1 MNDFEF
7 IELEIDDVNNFAIVS
22 FNRPNQ
28 FNAFNI
34 KLMDELLSTFN
45 SISNDTRIKSLI
57 LTGKGKAFS
66 AGGDVVEFRDAEK
79 PDEFMAKLVTKL
91 HKGIKI
97 LKNMEIL
104 SIAAINGACFGAGLG
119 YAVACDFRIS
129 SENATFG
136 CAFTKIGLSPDSSS
150 TWHLPKLV
158 GLSLAN
164 EMLFLN
170 RVLNAEEALQFNLV
184 NKNINSDVTFL
195 EEVKK
200 FAKEVCQGAPKAFS
214 YTKNL
219 IKDSYSN
226 DLEAHLDK
234 EAANIVKTAGTE
246 DFQEG
251 LKAFFEKRESNF
263 QGK

>member
-1 MNDFEF
+1 MTNFES
-7 IELEIDDVNNFAIVS
+7 IELEIDEPNNLAIVF

-28 FNAFNI
+28 YNAFNI
-34 KLMDELLSTFN
+34 KLIDELIIAFN
-45 SISNDTRIKSLI
+45 TISDDNRIRGLI

-66 AGGDVVEFRDAEK
+66 AGGDVVEFRNAEK
-79 PDEFMAKLVTKL
+79 PDEFMAKLVSRL

-97 LKNMEIL
+97 LKNMGIL

-119 YAVACDFRIS
+119 YATACDFRIC
-129 SENATFG
+129 SEKATFG

-170 RVLNAEEALQFNLV
+170 KALNAEEALRFNLI
-184 NKNINSDVTFL
+184 NKMVSSETL
-195 EEVKK
+195 LGETKK
-200 FAKEVCQGAPKAFS
+200 LAVQISKGAPIAFAYTKKLLKES
-214 YTKNL
+214 YT
-219 IKDSYSN
+219 N
-226 DLEAHLDK
+226 DLESHLEK
-234 EAANIVKTAGTE
+234 EAENIVKTAGTE

-251 LKAFFEKRESNF
+251 LKAFFEKRDPNF
-263 QGK
+263 KGN

>member
-1 MNDFEF
+1 MLNFES
-7 IELEIDDVNNFAIVS
+7 IELEIDESNNLAIVF

-34 KLMDELLSTFN
+34 KLIDELILAFN
-45 SISNDTRIKSLI
+45 SISGDNRIRCLI
-57 LTGKGKAFS
+57 LTGRGKAFC
-66 AGGDVVEFRDAEK
+66 AGGDVIEFRNAEK
-79 PDEFMAKLVTKL
+79 PDEFMSNLVGRL
-91 HKGIKI
+91 HTGLKI
-97 LKNMEIL
+97 LKNMGIV

-119 YAVACDFRIS
+119 YASACDFRIC

-170 RVLNAEEALQFNLV
+170 RVLNAGEALQFSLV
-184 NKNINSDVTFL
+184 NKIIKPEEFI

-200 FAKEVCQGAPKAFS
+200 FALVICQGSPIAFS
-214 YTKNL
+214 YTKKL
-219 IKDSYSN
+219 IKESYSN
-226 DLEAHLDK
+226 NLETHLEK
-234 EAANIVKTAGTE
+234 EAESIVKAAGTE

-251 LKAFFEKRESNF
+251 LKAFFDKRNTNF
-263 QGK
+263 KGK

>member
-1 MNDFEF
+1 MPNFES
-7 IELEIDDVNNFAIVS
+7 IELEIDESNNLAIVF

-28 FNAFNI
+28 YNAFNMNLI
-34 KLMDELLSTFN
+34 DELITALN
-45 SISNDTRIKSLI
+45 NISDNRKVRCVV
-57 LTGKGKAFS
+57 LTGRGKAFS
-66 AGGDVVEFRDAEK
+66 AGGDVVEFRNAEK
-79 PDEFMAKLVTKL
+79 PDDFMAKLVSKL

-97 LKNMEIL
+97 LKNMDIL

-119 YAVACDFRIS
+119 YAAACDFRIS

-170 RVLNAEEALQFNLV
+170 RVLNAEEALQFSLV
-184 NKNINSDVTFL
+184 NKIIKPEKQFI
-195 EEVKK
+195 EEVKN
-200 FAKEVCQGAPKAFS
+200 FALEICQGSPIAFS
-214 YTKNL
+214 YTKEL
-219 IKDSYSN
+219 IKESYTN
-226 DLEAHLDK
+226 DLEAHLEK
-234 EAANIVKTAGTE
+234 EAEAIVKTAGTE

-251 LKAFFEKRESNF
+251 LKAFFEKRKPNF
-263 QGK
+263 IDK

>member
-1 MNDFEF
+1 MTNFESL
-7 IELEIDDVNNFAIVS
+7 ELEIDGRNNLAII
-22 FNRPNQ
+22 FLNRPNQ

-34 KLMDELLSTFN
+34 KLMDELITALNT
-45 SISNDTRIKSLI
+45 ISDDKNVRCLI
-57 LTGKGKAFS
+57 LTGRGKAFC
-66 AGGDVVEFRDAEK
+66 AGGDVVEFRNAEK
-79 PDEFMAKLVTKL
+79 PDDFMAELVRRL

-97 LKNMEIL
+97 LKSMRIL

-119 YAVACDFRIS
+119 YATACDFRIS
-129 SENATFG
+129 AKNATFG

-170 RVLNAEEALQFNLV
+170 RVLNAEEALQSNLV
-184 NKNINSDVTFL
+184 NQLINSEVPFI

-200 FAKEVCQGAPKAFS
+200 FAIEISQGSPVAFS

-219 IKDSYSN
+219 IKESYAT

-251 LKAFFEKRESNF
+251 LKAFFEKRNPNF
-263 QGK
+263 KGD

>member
-1 MNDFEF
+1 MTNFES
-7 IELEIDDVNNFAIVS
+7 IELEIDEPNNLAVVFL
-22 FNRPNQ
+22 NRPDK

-34 KLMDELLSTFN
+34 KLMDELIIAFN
-45 SISNDTRIKSLI
+45 SISDDNRIRCLI
-57 LTGKGKAFS
+57 LTGRGKAFS
-66 AGGDVVEFRDAEK
+66 AGGDVGEFRKAEK
-79 PDEFMAKLVTKL
+79 PDEFMAKLVSKL
-91 HKGIKI
+91 HSGIKI
-97 LKNMEIL
+97 LKNMGIL

-119 YAVACDFRIS
+119 YASACDFRIS

-170 RVLNAEEALQFNLV
+170 RVLNAQEALQFRLLNDVV
-184 NKNINSDVTFL
+184 NSEAPFL

-200 FAKEVCQGAPKAFS
+200 FAIEICRGAPLAFS
-214 YTKNL
+214 YTKKL
-219 IKDSYSN
+219 IKESYTN
-226 DLEAHLDK
+226 DLETHLDR
-234 EAANIVKTAGTE
+234 EAENIVKSAGTE

-251 LKAFFEKRESNF
+251 LKAFFEKRKPNF
-263 QGK
+263 KDK

>member
-1 MNDFEF
+1 MNNFKF
-7 IELEIDDVNNFAIVS
+7 IELEIEERNHIALLS

-34 KLMDELLSTFN
+34 EFMDELITAFN
-45 SISNDTRIKSLI
+45 LISNNTRIKCLI

-66 AGGDVVEFRDAEK
+66 AGGDVIEFRDAVK
-79 PDEFMAKLVTKL
+79 PDEFMAKLVNKL

-97 LKNMEIL
+97 LKSMEKL

-119 YAVACDFRIS
+119 YATACDFRIS
-129 SENATFG
+129 SKKATFG

-170 RVLNAEEALQFNLV
+170 RILNAEEAIQFNLV
-184 NKNINSDVTFL
+184 NKIITSNDSFI
-195 EEVKK
+195 EEVKE
-200 FAKEVCQGAPKAFS
+200 FAIEITQGAPLAFS
-214 YTKNL
+214 LTKELIYESYT
-219 IKDSYSN
+219 N
-226 DLEAHLDK
+226 DLEVHLEQ
-234 EAANIVKTAGTE
+234 EARKIVKTAGTE

-251 LKAFFEKRESNF
+251 LKAFFEKRKPDFN
-263 QGK
+263 GK